1 MITTNGL
8 KVFAAAMASTV
19 TKGGFIVDGK
29 TVEVPVEAMSVE
41 GDTFTVSLYLDDT
54 VVGKVTVARLY
65 DKNGTVL
72 VDRPDSVMKPQ
83 EKALLVV
90 FKIKISEVTP

>member
-1 MITTNGL
+1 
-8 KVFAAAMASTV
+8 MASTV